1 MKTKQFLGLRL
12 HSRLS
17 LIELIVSTVR
27 LGSIKPRLA
36 SQSISN
42 LKNKLSTDTMKLNF
56 SKFFGLSIILF
67 VAHSVLISCSEE
79 GEQIRYVAA
88 KLVDS
93 EMWSIVDV
101 KNGEIVHEDEF
112 KSQPSVIVNG
122 KFCVKNENGLYDYFL
137 VDNVTK
143 PINNES
149 FLYATSFNENDIAL
163 AVLKGKGISII
174 NGKCEVL
181 AKLDNNIVSARDFA
195 NGYSVVANEDNKFGY
210 INEKGEIVIKP
221 NYDSAAN
228 FSPEGLAVAGK
239 EINDSTMKYFAIDTK
254 GQELFSFSS
263 IEYEDFGS
271 FVGEYLPVKKS
282 NDDVVLLDKNG
293 KKYCSIGKWKGNI
306 PYWLGFY
313 DGVIVF
319 QDGEAYGL
327 KNEKGEIVIRAK
339 YDKLIPLS
347 DINKKYYLAKKQDK
361 YGIVDKDDKVIIPF
375 DYTVL
380 GYINKDVLIVG
391 EGKSFSLMD
400 KDLKDIGNHNFT
412 NLSFMTGSAVYS
424 NYFDA
429 AKQAK
434 KIISNITDTTFFKTK
449 KGMHLRDFKDKLSG
463 YKYADMDKVTLEDF
477 DYHYPFSFVYAFDQ
491 HLSSQRYEYIYGY
504 RFSKS
509 PEYNLDANL
518 VAAIAINSSFNKFQ
532 PGSEEN
538 LAKAFD
544 SQIQK
549 MGFKPVEEKENWFV
563 NENGLAV
570 AIGYDEGTVSIYSS
584 YRPPLYMINVER
596 KSRDGSTT
604 ENVQVD
610 YVDTFGLEHLNDS
623 EVVVEEV
630 VDATD
635 E

>member
-1 MKTKQFLGLRL
+1 MKLHYSKILGLF
-12 HSRLS
+12 
-17 LIELIVSTVR
+17 
-27 LGSIKPRLA
+27 SILFLA
-36 SQSISN
+36 
-42 LKNKLSTDTMKLNF
+42 LNF
-56 SKFFGLSIILF
+56 
-67 VAHSVLISCSEE
+67 LISCSGDEK
-79 GEQIRYVAA
+79 QSRYVAA

-101 KNGEIVHEDEF
+101 ENGEIIHEDEF
-112 KSQPSVIVNG
+112 KSQPSEIVNG
-122 KFCVKNENGLYDYFL
+122 KFCVKNESGLYDYFS
-137 VDNVTK
+137 VENVTK

-149 FLYATSFNENDIAL
+149 FLYATSFNENDVAL

-174 NGKCEVL
+174 NGKCEITVT
-181 AKLDNNIVSARDFA
+181 LDNNIISARDFA
-195 NGYSVVANEDNKFGY
+195 NGYSVVTNEDNKFGY
-210 INEKGEIVIKP
+210 INEKGETVIKP
-221 NYDSAAN
+221 SYDRASD

-239 EINDSTMKYFAIDTK
+239 EINDSTMKYIAIDTK
-254 GQELFSFSS
+254 GAELFSFSS
-263 IEYEDFGS
+263 SEYEDFGT

-293 KKYCSIGKWKGNI
+293 KKYCSIGKWEGFI

-339 YDKLIPLS
+339 YDELIPLS
-347 DINKKYYLAKKQDK
+347 NINKKYYLAKKQDK

-380 GYINKDVLIVG
+380 GFINKDVLIVG
-391 EGKSFSLMD
+391 EGKSFSFMD

-412 NLSFMTGSAVYS
+412 NLSFMTGSSIHS
-424 NYFDA
+424 NYFNAD
-429 AKQAK
+429 KQAK

-449 KGMHLRDFKDKLSG
+449 KGMHLKDFKDKLSG
-463 YKYADMDKVTLEDF
+463 YKYADMNETTLKDF
-477 DYHYPFSFVYAFDQ
+477 DYPFSFIYAFDQ
-491 HLSSQRYEYIYGY
+491 YLSSQRYEYIYGY
-504 RFSKS
+504 RFPKS

-518 VAAIAINSSFNKFQ
+518 AAAVAINNSYNEFQ
-532 PGSEEN
+532 PGSEED

-549 MGFKPVEEKENWFV
+549 LGFKPVEGKENWFT
-563 NENGLAV
+563 NDNGLAV
-570 AIGYDEGTVSIYSS
+570 ALGYDDGTVSIHCS
-584 YRPPLYMINVER
+584 YLPKYMINVER
-596 KSRDGSTT
+596 KSRVGSSK

-610 YVDTFGLEHLNDS
+610 YVDTFGLENSNDCT
-623 EVVVEEV
+623 EADTVAVEEV
-630 VDATD
+630 TVV